1 MDSHV
6 CHIMCSDEDRTAV
19 EDLIVYINTRK
30 ELVVRLD
37 HTDYENARRN
47 RSTLAVV
54 PDDDTSRLA
63 ERLDVTL
70 SELPDCIG
78 ECMDRWTHIVNPGFR
93 HVRNC
98 FKEITECLLDEA
110 CRFRIHTHSRR
121 LS

>member
-1 MDSHV
+1 
-6 CHIMCSDEDRTAV
+6 MCSDEDCTAV
-19 EDLIVYINTRK
+19 EDLVVYINTRK

-37 HTDYENARRN
+37 HTDYGNARRN

-70 SELPDCIG
+70 SGLPDCIG

-98 FKEITECLLDEA
+98 FKEITECLLDEG
-110 CRFRIHTHSRR
+110 CRFRIHPHSRR